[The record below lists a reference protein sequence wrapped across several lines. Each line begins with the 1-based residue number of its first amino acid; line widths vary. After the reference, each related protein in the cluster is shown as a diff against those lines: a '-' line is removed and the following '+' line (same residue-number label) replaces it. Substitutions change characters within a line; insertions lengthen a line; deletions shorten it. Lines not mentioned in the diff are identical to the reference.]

1 MCAFISEFED
11 TSKIFKMKFTAVQM
25 IGTQRSGSNLLR
37 LMLNQLEEISAP
49 HPPHIL
55 EKFMRLLPAYGDLS
69 VAENFSALVRDVCS
83 LVAYN
88 PVQWKHINLRENEI
102 IKRCKKTS
110 LTEIVRVIYEMN
122 AEREGAHIWMCK
134 SLANIH
140 YTDLLKEDIKP
151 LYIFLHR
158 DGRDVACSFKRAVVG
173 EKHVYHIAKQWKHE
187 QDLCLKLYKQPGSKR
202 IIKVCYEDLI
212 SQPEKELMRIC
223 EFIGAKYNSSCL
235 EYYTSQEAINTASS
249 GNMWQNVERNIIA
262 NNFNHYKK
270 ELNADEIILF
280 EKIAG
285 ETLQA
290 LDYSLDFPDQLSKEF
305 SVDEI
310 KMFDGLNELLK
321 QKAKQ
326 QQKSCDAEKR
336 WMQEALINNI
346 RRRQSVELSS
356 QFSIEKIAV

>member
-1 MCAFISEFED
+1 MRVED

-55 EKFMRLLPAYGDLS
+55 ERFMPLLPAYGDLS
-69 VAENFSALVRDVCS
+69 VAENFSALVHDVCS

-88 PVQWKHINLRENEI
+88 PVQWRHINLRENEI
-102 IKRCKKTS
+102 IKRCKKPS
-110 LTEIVRVIYEMN
+110 LTEVVKVIYEMN
-122 AEREGAHIWMCK
+122 AEQESAHIWMCK

-140 YTDLLKEDIKP
+140 YTDLLEEEIKP
-151 LYIFLHR
+151 CYIFLYR

-173 EKHVYHIAKQWKHE
+173 EKHIYHIAKQWQEE
-187 QDLCLKLYKQPGSKR
+187 QDLCLKLYTQLDNKR
-202 IIKVCYEDLI
+202 VIKVCYEDLI
-212 SQPEKELMRIC
+212 AQPEKELMRIC

-235 EYYTSQEAINTASS
+235 EYYTSQEAISTASS
-249 GNMWQNVERNIIA
+249 GNMWQNVERNIIR
-262 NNFNHYKK
+262 NNFNNYKK
-270 ELNADEIILF
+270 ELSADEIMLF

-290 LDYSLDFPDQLSKEF
+290 LNYTLDFPYQHHKEF
-305 SVDEI
+305 SIDEI
-310 KMFDGLNELLK
+310 KIFDELNLSLK

-336 WMQEALINNI
+336 LMQEALLNNI
-346 RRRQSVELSS
+346 RRRSNQSLIYNAV
-356 QFSIEKIAV
+356 EKIAV